1 VVKYPSLWGLVQ
13 RQHATLWT
21 WKLGFESLIPSKLS
35 TPLWEK
41 SPSTPRALLFLS
53 PIKINKKPRAFE
65 RTNMKK
71 TTLLQSDLSYIIA
84 TLGHLDTLVIADAGL
99 PIPAETLRIDLA
111 LTRGVPGAVQTLK
124 VILDEMKVEAVILAE
139 EAKDRNPQ
147 FLADVQELLPDV
159 SVEFVPHTVFKTRT
173 ASARAVV
180 RTGEFAPYANV
191 ILVSGVVF

>member
-1 VVKYPSLWGLVQ
+1 
-13 RQHATLWT
+13 
-21 WKLGFESLIPSKLS
+21 
-35 TPLWEK
+35 
-41 SPSTPRALLFLS
+41 
-53 PIKINKKPRAFE
+53 
-65 RTNMKK
+65 MKK

-99 PIPAETLRIDLA
+99 PIPAETVRIDLA

-124 VILDEMKVEAVILAE
+124 VVLDEMKVEKVILAE
-139 EAKDRNPQ
+139 EVQERNPG
-147 FLADVQELLPDV
+147 FLAAVQELLPGV
-159 SVEFVPHTVFKTRT
+159 PTEFVTHVELKNQT

>member
-1 VVKYPSLWGLVQ
+1 
-13 RQHATLWT
+13 
-21 WKLGFESLIPSKLS
+21 
-35 TPLWEK
+35 
-41 SPSTPRALLFLS
+41 
-53 PIKINKKPRAFE
+53 
-65 RTNMKK
+65 MKK

-99 PIPAETLRIDLA
+99 PIPTETLRIDLA

-124 VILDEMKVEAVILAE
+124 VVLEEMKVERVILAE
-139 EAKDRNPQ
+139 EAKARNPK
-147 FLADVQELLPDV
+147 FLAEVQELLPDV
-159 SVEFVPHTVFKTRT
+159 AGEFVAHSEFKTRT